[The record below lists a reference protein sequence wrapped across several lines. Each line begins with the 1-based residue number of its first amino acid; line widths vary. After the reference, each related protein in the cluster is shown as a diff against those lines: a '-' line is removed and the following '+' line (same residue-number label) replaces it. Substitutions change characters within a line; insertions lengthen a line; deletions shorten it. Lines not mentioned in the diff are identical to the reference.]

1 MPGPSSKKVEI
12 KTAEELFP
20 SRNQYSAIDRSLS
33 EVEIEDLR
41 SKLNMY
47 GNTVGFTWLLSPS
60 QYNFTHGQLADD
72 NLSILISHIQIENIL
87 LVLSLMVL

>member
-1 MPGPSSKKVEI
+1 MDATCSCPRGIKCHHIATLVLFGHHNISVTDKECLWNMPGPSSKKVEI

-20 SRNQYSAIDRSLS
+20 SRNQYSAIDRSMS

-47 GNTVGFTWLLSPS
+47 GNTVGFT
-60 QYNFTHGQLADD
+60 
-72 NLSILISHIQIENIL
+72 
-87 LVLSLMVL
+87 